1 MLLTRNDLPLSCYA
15 YAVGGILLKRVYAI
29 LIFLTLLLSACSSYF
44 LEPPEVTLSNIEFST
59 ISIFETGL
67 IATVRFQNPND
78 VDLRFITGKHRL
90 TLNGVDIGNG
100 YHEGSF
106 TVDAYGSSVQP
117 VTFRVGNLGLLT
129 KIERLI
135 AANQLE
141 YAVTSRMKTSRG
153 SFTVKNSGSV
163 SSIQ

>member
-1 MLLTRNDLPLSCYA
+1 MYVFS
-15 YAVGGILLKRVYAI
+15 II
-29 LIFLTLLLSACSSYF
+29 LIAFLSACSSFF
-44 LEPPEVTLSNIEFST
+44 LEPPEVTLSDVKFST

-78 VDLRFITGKHRL
+78 VDLHFKSGKHRL

-100 YHEGSF
+100 YHDGPF
-106 TVDAYGSSVQP
+106 TVDAYGSKVQP

-135 AANQLE
+135 AANRLE
-141 YAVTSRMKTSRG
+141 YKVTSSMKTSRG
-153 SFTVKNSGSV
+153 SFTVKNSGK
-163 SSIQ
+163 IQQ